1 MSKPKTTQ
9 IITDAEAA
17 AADLHTRASS
27 AHPLYVGS
35 LEKGFRV
42 LAAFGDDCAALG
54 VTEIALRTGLDKSAA
69 QRFSN
74 TLHQLGFL
82 EKDSSTRRYRP
93 GRKLMELAFTFLR
106 HSSLGAAA
114 MPRLIEA
121 SAVYQTTMNLAER
134 DGTDIIYTARIPHQ
148 KAAYVGTVPGRRI
161 PIYCT
166 ATGHAILSRMP
177 ADKAEDILSR
187 SALTKQLP
195 GTMTEPEVIM
205 KAVRKARRAGFAL
218 TFAQLVPREIGIAAP
233 IVDYRG
239 RPVGAVH
246 IPAYTP
252 AWTLS
257 DARRKLGPLAIETA
271 DAISG
276 ALVASGQEF

>member
-1 MSKPKTTQ
+1 MSKSEATQ
-9 IITDAEAA
+9 TAIKIETP
-17 AADLHTRASS
+17 T

-82 EKDSSTRRYRP
+82 EKDASTRRYRP
-93 GRKLMELAFTFLR
+93 ARKLMELAFTFLR
-106 HSSLGAAA
+106 HSTLGAAA

-121 SAVYQTTMNLAER
+121 GAIYQTTMNLAER
-134 DGTDIIYTARIPHQ
+134 EDTDLIYTVRIPHQ
-148 KAAYVGTVPGRRI
+148 KASFVATVPGRRI
-161 PIYCT
+161 PMYCT

-177 ADKAEDILSR
+177 ADEAEDIISR
-187 SALTKQLP
+187 SILTELLP
-195 GTMTEPEVIM
+195 GTMTDPKEIM
-205 KAVRKARRAGFAL
+205 KAVRKARKTGFAT
-218 TFAQLVPREIGIAAP
+218 TFAQLLPREISIAAP

-239 RPVGAVH
+239 HPVGAVH

-252 AWTLS
+252 GWTLAN
-257 DARRKLGPLAIETA
+257 ARRKLGPLAIETA

-276 ALVASGQEF
+276 ALVASGQ

>member
-1 MSKPKTTQ
+1 MGKSEATT
-9 IITDAEAA
+9 AA
-17 AADLHTRASS
+17 MNVVAPA
-27 AHPLYVGS
+27 AHPLYVSS

-82 EKDSSTRRYRP
+82 EKDTSTRRYRP
-93 GRKLMELAFTFLR
+93 ARKLMELAFTYLR

-121 SAVYQTTMNLAER
+121 GAVYQTTMNLAER
-134 DGTDIIYTARIPHQ
+134 EDTDLIYTVRIPHQ
-148 KAAYVGTVPGRRI
+148 KAAYVATVPGRRI
-161 PIYCT
+161 PMYCT
-166 ATGHAILSRMP
+166 ATGHAILSQMP
-177 ADKAEDILSR
+177 ADEAEDIINR
-187 SALTKQLP
+187 SILTEHLP
-195 GTMTEPEVIM
+195 GTMTDPKEIM
-205 KAVRKARRAGFAL
+205 KTVRKARRNGFAS
-218 TFAQLVPREIGIAAP
+218 TFAQLLPREIGIAAP

-252 AWTLS
+252 RWTVAN
-257 DARRKLGPLAIETA
+257 ARQKLGTLAIETA

-276 ALVASGQEF
+276 ALLASGQKF

>member
-1 MSKPKTTQ
+1 MGKSESAQTVVN
-9 IITDAEAA
+9 IDAPVAN
-17 AADLHTRASS
+17 
-27 AHPLYVGS
+27 PLYVGS
-35 LEKGFRV
+35 LDKGFRV

-82 EKDSSTRRYRP
+82 EKDTSTRRYRP
-93 GRKLMELAFTFLR
+93 ARKLMELAFTYLR

-121 SAVYQTTMNLAER
+121 GAVYQTTMNLAER
-134 DGTDIIYTARIPHQ
+134 DDTGLIYTVRIPHQ
-148 KAAYVGTVPGRRI
+148 KAAYVATVPGRRI
-161 PIYCT
+161 PMYCT

-177 ADKAEDILSR
+177 AEEAEDIVAR
-187 SALTKQLP
+187 SIQTENMP
-195 GTMTEPEVIM
+195 DTMIDPKEIM
-205 KAVRKARRAGFAL
+205 KAVRKARRTGFAS
-218 TFAQLVPREIGIAAP
+218 TFAQLLPREIAIAAP

-239 RPVGAVH
+239 HPVGAVH

-276 ALVASGQEF
+276 ALVASGQEFRL

>member
-1 MSKPKTTQ
+1 MNIVAPT
-9 IITDAEAA
+9 
-17 AADLHTRASS
+17 

-82 EKDSSTRRYRP
+82 EKDTSTRRYRP
-93 GRKLMELAFTFLR
+93 ARKLMELAFTYLR

-121 SAVYQTTMNLAER
+121 GAVYQTTMNLAER
-134 DGTDIIYTARIPHQ
+134 DDTSLIYTVRIPHQ
-148 KAAYVGTVPGRRI
+148 KAAYVATVPGRRI
-161 PIYCT
+161 PMYCT

-177 ADKAEDILSR
+177 PDKAEDIIAR
-187 SALTKQLP
+187 SLHAENIP
-195 GTMTEPEVIM
+195 GTTVDPKEIM
-205 KAVRKARRAGFAL
+205 KAVRKARRSGFAT
-218 TFAQLVPREIGIAAP
+218 TFAQLLPREIAIAAP

-239 RPVGAVH
+239 QPVGAVH
-246 IPAYTP
+246 IPVYTP
-252 AWTLS
+252 AWKLS
-257 DARRKLGPLAIETA
+257 DARQKLGPLAIETA

-276 ALVASGQEF
+276 VLLASGQEF

>member
-1 MSKPKTTQ
+1 MGKSEATQ
-9 IITDAEAA
+9 SAMNVVAPT
-17 AADLHTRASS
+17 

-82 EKDSSTRRYRP
+82 EKDASTRRYRP
-93 GRKLMELAFTFLR
+93 ARKLMELAFTFLR
-106 HSSLGAAA
+106 HSALGAAA

-121 SAVYQTTMNLAER
+121 GAVYQTTMNLAER
-134 DGTDIIYTARIPHQ
+134 DDTGLIYTVRIPHQ
-148 KAAYVGTVPGRRI
+148 KAAYVATVPGRRI
-161 PIYCT
+161 PMYCT

-177 ADKAEDILSR
+177 ADEAEDIIAR
-187 SALTKQLP
+187 SLHAESIP
-195 GTMTEPEVIM
+195 GTTVDPKEIM
-205 KAVRKARRAGFAL
+205 KAVRKARRNGFAT
-218 TFAQLVPREIGIAAP
+218 TFAQLLPREIAIAAP
-233 IVDYRG
+233 VVDYRG

-276 ALVASGQEF
+276 SLVASGQEF

>member
-1 MSKPKTTQ
+1 MGKPKAIETAMNVAVPT
-9 IITDAEAA
+9 
-17 AADLHTRASS
+17 

-82 EKDSSTRRYRP
+82 EKDASTRRYRP
-93 GRKLMELAFTFLR
+93 ARKLMELAFTFLR
-106 HSSLGAAA
+106 HSTLGAAA

-121 SAVYQTTMNLAER
+121 GAVYQTTMNLAER
-134 DGTDIIYTARIPHQ
+134 DGTGMIYTVRIPHQ
-148 KAAYVGTVPGRRI
+148 KAAYVATVPGRRI
-161 PIYCT
+161 PMYCT
-166 ATGHAILSRMP
+166 ATGHAILSRLP
-177 ADKAEDILSR
+177 ADEAEDIVVR
-187 SALTKQLP
+187 SLRDETIP
-195 GTMTEPEVIM
+195 DTMADPKEIM
-205 KAVRKARRAGFAL
+205 KAVRKTRRAGFAT
-218 TFAQLVPREIGIAAP
+218 TFAQLLPREIGIAAP
-233 IVDYRG
+233 VVDYRG

-271 DAISG
+271 DEISG
-276 ALVASGQEF
+276 SLVASGQELPL